1 MEKANQ
7 TIANILTEL
16 AYLLDVKGVAFKPKA
31 YERAAQAIEALDAD
45 VRDIYKKDGAAGL
58 KKIPGVGRSIAEKI
72 EEYIKRKRIKL
83 LDQVKK
89 ETAIRQVVTHYFET
103 KGVDLAQLKRDARK
117 EKIVY
122 RRYTR
127 PAKEL
132 LQLAGSV
139 ELAKQAIDTVALWAK
154 SRNLEYAIE
163 TVIKKW
169 LELDRLKPKEVVKK
183 PYYFED
189 PMIWSE
195 AKKRWYV
202 ISKEGEWLEY
212 ADTEDKIEWR
222 VVDRKPKMG

>member
-1 MEKANQ
+1 MDNRNETVAH
-7 TIANILTEL
+7 ILSEL
-16 AYLLDVKGVAFKPKA
+16 AYLLDVKGVPYKPQAYRKA
-31 YERAAQAIEALDAD
+31 AAGVEALGED
-45 VRDIYKKDGAAGL
+45 VRAIYKRDGLKGL
-58 KKIPGVGRSIAEKI
+58 KKIPGVGQSIAQRI

-83 LDQVKK
+83 LDQLKK
-89 ETAIRQVVTHYFET
+89 DTAIRQVITHYFET
-103 KGVDLAQLKRDARK
+103 KGVDLDQLKRDARK

-139 ELAKQAIDTVALWAK
+139 ELAKQAIDKVALWAQT
-154 SRNLEYAIE
+154 RNLDYAIE

-183 PYYFED
+183 PFYNGD

-195 AKKRWYV
+195 AKKKWYV
-202 ISKEGEWLEY
+202 ISRDGEWLEY
-212 ADTEDKIEWR
+212 ADTDEKIEW
-222 VVDRKPKMG
+222 KTIK